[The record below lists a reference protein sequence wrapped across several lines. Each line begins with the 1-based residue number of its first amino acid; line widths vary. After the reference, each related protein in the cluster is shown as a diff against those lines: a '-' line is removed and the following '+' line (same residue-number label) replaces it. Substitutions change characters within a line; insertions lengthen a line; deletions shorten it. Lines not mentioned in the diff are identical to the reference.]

1 MTIGASSF
9 TPLIDNFTS
18 SLAALIPVALSL
30 AAVFCGVRVI
40 PVIIRHFLH
49 S

>member
-9 TPLIDNFTS
+9 VPLIDNFTA

-30 AAVFCGVRVI
+30 AAVFCGIRII
-40 PVIIRHFLH
+40 PLIIRYFLH
-49 S
+49 